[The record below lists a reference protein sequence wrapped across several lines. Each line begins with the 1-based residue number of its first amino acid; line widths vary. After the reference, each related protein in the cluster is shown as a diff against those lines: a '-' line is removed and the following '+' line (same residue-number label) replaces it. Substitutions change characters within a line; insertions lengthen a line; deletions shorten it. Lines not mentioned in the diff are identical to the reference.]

1 MIEEIAFM
9 QTDAFPKVTYLSDIE
24 SGFESKSIRLQTLN
38 SVCNT
43 SEDRWHTAKGLLWV
57 HSWFPD
63 MLSSF
68 GGVLF

>member
-9 QTDAFPKVTYLSDIE
+9 QTDDFPKVTYLSDME

-43 SEDRWHTAKGLLWV
+43 SEDRWRTAKGLL
-57 HSWFPD
+57 
-63 MLSSF
+63 
-68 GGVLF
+68 